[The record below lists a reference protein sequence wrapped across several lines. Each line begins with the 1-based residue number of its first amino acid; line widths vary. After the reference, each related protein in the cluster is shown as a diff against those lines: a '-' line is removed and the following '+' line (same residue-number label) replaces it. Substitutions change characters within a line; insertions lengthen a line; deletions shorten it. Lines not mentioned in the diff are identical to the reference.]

1 MRLTVPFE
9 AARTRRFDAGNA
21 GSRGREHVD
30 AFRPREQRGR
40 SSPGTRRDSSSSLVA
55 DVTDSSIRSITKG
68 EKTVASSQVTDTN
81 DNAPTFQST
90 AYSFDVP
97 ENVPRGSRVGQVI
110 AQDADAE
117 GPNSQLS
124 YVLISDWANDVFSL
138 NPSTGVFTL
147 TASLDYE
154 QVGIA
159 ENRPFSSSSSIT
171 RSLSRSFLPRLRAS
185 SRRVSET
192 RPTTYARNAIKG

>member
-1 MRLTVPFE
+1 MT
-9 AARTRRFDAGNA
+9 
-21 GSRGREHVD
+21 SH
-30 AFRPREQRGR
+30 
-40 SSPGTRRDSSSSLVA
+40 VA
-55 DVTDSSIRSITKG
+55 DFR
-68 EKTVASSQVTDTN
+68 VTDTN

-97 ENVPRGSRVGQVI
+97 ENVPRGSRVGQVV
-110 AQDADAE
+110 ATDADAD

-154 QVGIA
+154 QVGIERKIIRCA
-159 ENRPFSSSSSIT
+159 INRIKNVSQRGIWTHRGSDDHDWIRKDRQQPIEIN
-171 RSLSRSFLPRLRAS
+171 SRSDQ
-185 SRRVSET
+185 SELKD
-192 RPTTYARNAIKG
+192 ARI

>member
-1 MRLTVPFE
+1 MIHI
-9 AARTRRFDAGNA
+9 
-21 GSRGREHVD
+21 SRKNLKNY
-30 AFRPREQRGR
+30 F
-40 SSPGTRRDSSSSLVA
+40 
-55 DVTDSSIRSITKG
+55 
-68 EKTVASSQVTDTN
+68 SQVTDTN

-90 AYSFDVP
+90 AYSFDIP

-110 AQDADAE
+110 ATDADAE

-154 QVGIA
+154 QVGIL
-159 ENRPFSSSSSIT
+159 EEK
-171 RSLSRSFLPRLRAS
+171 SRIHVLHLFFFVNKHS
-185 SRRVSET
+185 
-192 RPTTYARNAIKG
+192 YG

>member
-1 MRLTVPFE
+1 VLIE
-9 AARTRRFDAGNA
+9 N
-21 GSRGREHVD
+21 
-30 AFRPREQRGR
+30 
-40 SSPGTRRDSSSSLVA
+40 L
-55 DVTDSSIRSITKG
+55 KNCL
-68 EKTVASSQVTDTN
+68 QVTDTN

-110 AQDADAE
+110 ATDADAE
-117 GPNSQLS
+117 GPNSHLS

-154 QVGIA
+154 QVGVYWK
-159 ENRPFSSSSSIT
+159 ESVRYH
-171 RSLSRSFLPRLRAS
+171 
-185 SRRVSET
+185 VQ
-192 RPTTYARNAIKG
+192 

>member
-1 MRLTVPFE
+1 VLASKRTERFDGQFIYSSTTQSLSSSNETLGSIRLTKE
-9 AARTRRFDAGNA
+9 RKIIAA
-21 GSRGREHVD
+21 
-30 AFRPREQRGR
+30 
-40 SSPGTRRDSSSSLVA
+40 
-55 DVTDSSIRSITKG
+55 
-68 EKTVASSQVTDTN
+68 SQVTDTN

-138 NPSTGVFTL
+138 NPNTGVFTL

-159 ENRPFSSSSSIT
+159 ARAFPE
-171 RSLSRSFLPRLRAS
+171 SRG
-185 SRRVSET
+185 RVSDEKFKRCASNT
-192 RPTTYARNAIKG
+192 RFKAE

>member
-1 MRLTVPFE
+1 V
-9 AARTRRFDAGNA
+9 
-21 GSRGREHVD
+21 
-30 AFRPREQRGR
+30 
-40 SSPGTRRDSSSSLVA
+40 
-55 DVTDSSIRSITKG
+55 I
-68 EKTVASSQVTDTN
+68 DTN

-138 NPSTGVFTL
+138 NPNTGVFTL

-159 ENRPFSSSSSIT
+159 ENCIFFRERFIVSNPFFVKRDLGLGNIVNE
-171 RSLSRSFLPRLRAS
+171 R
-185 SRRVSET
+185 
-192 RPTTYARNAIKG
+192 YACKDE

>member
-1 MRLTVPFE
+1 
-9 AARTRRFDAGNA
+9 
-21 GSRGREHVD
+21 
-30 AFRPREQRGR
+30 
-40 SSPGTRRDSSSSLVA
+40 
-55 DVTDSSIRSITKG
+55 
-68 EKTVASSQVTDTN
+68 VTDTN

-159 ENRPFSSSSSIT
+159 ENRPPCRPSSIAFEIVSSSPPSELSESLGDSSVRTIGNIVQ
-171 RSLSRSFLPRLRAS
+171 R
-185 SRRVSET
+185 
-192 RPTTYARNAIKG
+192 YACNAIKG